1 METLFE
7 NRYTVNLRM
16 LRSFSRGASFSQ
28 KFFFRFSLVG
38 MAVCAL
44 ALVYCLLFLPGDYNA
59 MVSPAVSFLL
69 CLMLFFFPS
78 LTAQIVYRNTKK
90 LHGGIVPE
98 TVVQFSNDE
107 ISMTEGTLSVRFQ
120 YRQITKIRGN
130 REFVCA
136 DAGKEQWG
144 LSLEKNCFTIGNFGR
159 RFALFLPENMSQTKK
174 IAIHSQHNKYKR
186 CAFLYKAAPFLQAIP
201 EAFGHNFDVSSIL
214 KKQNDTTI
222 KHPPA
227 VSIQKTP
234 FFISFLIVFLLAVIC
249 TKLYTIYNV
258 CHIMRTFLP
267 LCLFGGGSSV

>member
-59 MVSPAVSFLL
+59 MVSPAISFLL

-78 LTAQIVYRNTKK
+78 LTAQIIYRNTKK

-120 YRQITKIRGN
+120 YRQITKIRETGN
-130 REFVCA
+130 LYVLML
-136 DAGKEQWG
+136 GKDSG
-144 LSLEKNCFTIGNFGR
+144 IILEKTPLPSGILR
-159 RFALFLPENMSQTKK
+159 RFALFFPKNVPNEKNS
-174 IAIHSQHNKYKR
+174 H
-186 CAFLYKAAPFLQAIP
+186 PF
-201 EAFGHNFDVSSIL
+201 
-214 KKQNDTTI
+214 TT
-222 KHPPA
+222 
-227 VSIQKTP
+227 
-234 FFISFLIVFLLAVIC
+234 
-249 TKLYTIYNV
+249 
-258 CHIMRTFLP
+258 
-267 LCLFGGGSSV
+267 

>member
-120 YRQITKIRGN
+120 YRQITKIRETGN
-130 REFVCA
+130 LYVLML
-136 DAGKEQWG
+136 GKDSG
-144 LSLEKNCFTIGNFGR
+144 IILEKNSFTIGNF
-159 RFALFLPENMSQTKK
+159 
-174 IAIHSQHNKYKR
+174 
-186 CAFLYKAAPFLQAIP
+186 
-201 EAFGHNFDVSSIL
+201 EAFRSFRPEKCPKR
-214 KKQNDTTI
+214 KK
-222 KHPPA
+222 
-227 VSIQKTP
+227 
-234 FFISFLIVFLLAVIC
+234 
-249 TKLYTIYNV
+249 
-258 CHIMRTFLP
+258 
-267 LCLFGGGSSV
+267 